1 MARGSCADT
10 RPARKSAAPSS
21 KNSSPGGPRRLA
33 PAGTTGVCALDATR
47 FPPTTARP
55 KCFPSSTRGMAR
67 RCWRLSG
74 AQPLPSPHKNPQK
87 RKHIPSQVLCPLQCL
102 GEEDAAEV
110 QLLLQLRKHLMGVKR
125 AIEVRMAELR
135 VQSFSAMSMCVLD
148 AGPPGTSFDG
158 STQNCNGRIGC
169 ECRS

>member
-1 MARGSCADT
+1 MSVLLT
-10 RPARKSAAPSS
+10 QPAFRQLLHGQNAFLRVLAAW
-21 KNSSPGGPRRLA
+21 PGG
-33 PAGTTGVCALDATR
+33 AGACRVLN
-47 FPPTTARP
+47 
-55 KCFPSSTRGMAR
+55 
-67 RCWRLSG
+67 
-74 AQPLPSPHKNPQK
+74 PSPSPQKNPQK
-87 RKHIPSQVLCPLQCL
+87 RKHIPSQILCPLQCL